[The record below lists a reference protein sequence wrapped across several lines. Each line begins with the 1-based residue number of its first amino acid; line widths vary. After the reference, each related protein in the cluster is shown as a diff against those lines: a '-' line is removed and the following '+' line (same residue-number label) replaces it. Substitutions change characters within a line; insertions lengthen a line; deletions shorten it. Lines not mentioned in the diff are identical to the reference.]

1 MLTPV
6 DLPSVGP
13 DSLLRSGLLASGVTD
28 EELRRLRRRG
38 ELAVLGCVPS
48 WFDEV
53 GLVRTARTVPGVT
66 GNDDE
71 PTAAA
76 ATRHRIEGAAF
87 ALEAVSSQML
97 RQDGPASG
105 SSFG

>member
-1 MLTPV
+1 M
-6 DLPSVGP
+6 
-13 DSLLRSGLLASGVTD
+13 
-28 EELRRLRRRG
+28 
-38 ELAVLGCVPS
+38 
-48 WFDEV
+48 
-53 GLVRTARTVPGVT
+53 RTARTVPGVT
-66 GNDDE
+66 GNDDVSLAEVAAGLRATAAVLTNPDDE